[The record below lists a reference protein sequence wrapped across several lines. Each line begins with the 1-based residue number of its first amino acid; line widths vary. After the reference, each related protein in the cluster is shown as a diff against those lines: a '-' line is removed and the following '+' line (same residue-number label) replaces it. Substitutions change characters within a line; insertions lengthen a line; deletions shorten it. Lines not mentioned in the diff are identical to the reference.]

1 MTFSNPLDHYLN
13 NPCRG
18 TIRNMFIGLT
28 APYCS
33 LSHIPRFSLDKEEE
47 EVGSN
52 VSLSN
57 TSIGCSSEEDFPEL
71 LHSWDSPKNTQRAPQ
86 AQRDLQAFRPRTA
99 NSSRI
104 SPHFSPMGLIQQ
116 GSLST
121 NMSYSIKGL
130 GVAQSSPQAMFRP
143 VIQPYTIPYDRGVKS
158 GSSLRYLHA
167 SPFIEH
173 IDITTVWKGLLLSD
187 AERLLCLHRTLRDSL
202 NDLLADALNDMHKE
216 LQQQCT
222 GVLVKPLVNRRFTFD
237 LNRLI
242 LSMNQTLELCG
253 RLLEKDSTR
262 DFMMVLP
269 AYLISCNCLLG
280 FEGDRVGDATVE
292 ICMQY
297 CDPLTY
303 TVPVGQVYNAAWIP
317 DSLSFNEIREFQR
330 EGQELIIIPRYCG
343 NAAFT
348 ANATRTNVQY
358 FIESSQPWLSWDHN
372 ISGFRGQVPL
382 YSEMGG
388 RRMKEPG
395 KVYGVP
401 PDGSYETI
409 KALRIEIKA
418 LMTAGCG
425 SSIRLKRTIRARLT
439 FKVIPW
445 YAHDSACAPTD
456 DLVRPF
462 SFHYPKCESPTSSS
476 RSSRPHGEDAHES
489 PLSNIFYNGSNPS
502 LSSRN
507 SSASSTKR
515 LPGATDLQSPV
526 VLSRKRRA
534 ASGFE
539 VSSPTKKHRE
549 KDTEAGSALEAKSSN
564 EQGIPPRKN
573 FTEEYTI
580 NEISQPKRAQR
591 EELCNPK
598 SRISSETWTDNSPK
612 PASSDHVSDSLG
624 AKFCNLIKS
633 RISGETWPSTS
644 LKPASSDHVS
654 DSLSEELCNLIKS
667 RITSGKWTGNSP
679 EPASSGNVLDSLGSA
694 TSRNSSILTEIIIEN
709 PDVDP
714 RIRHEQA
721 ILWRI
726 LSLKEKA
733 EKINEETMLNELRDM
748 YAAMKISA
756 IEGKEKEMAKLGLD
770 DVLDDVFIA
779 NSSDVDNSADL
790 SPQGTSEPLDGVGSG

>member
-1 MTFSNPLDHYLN
+1 MTLSNPLDHYLN

-33 LSHIPRFSLDKEEE
+33 LSDIPRFSLNKEEDE
-47 EVGSN
+47 IGSN
-52 VSLSN
+52 MSLSN
-57 TSIGCSSEEDFPEL
+57 SSIGCSSEEDFPEL
-71 LHSWDSPKNTQRAPQ
+71 LYGWDSPKNTQQAAQ

-104 SPHFSPMGLIQQ
+104 SPHLSPMGLIHQ

-158 GSSLRYLHA
+158 GSSLCYLHA

-187 AERLLCLHRTLRDSL
+187 AERLFYLHRILKDSL

-216 LQQQCT
+216 LQQQYT
-222 GVLVKPLVNRRFTFD
+222 GVLVKPSVNRQLTFS
-237 LNRLI
+237 LNHLI
-242 LSMNQTLELCG
+242 LSMNQRLELCG
-253 RLLEKDSTR
+253 KLLEKDSTR

-269 AYLISCNCLLG
+269 VYLISCNCLLG

-303 TVPVGQVYNAAWIP
+303 TVPVGQVYNAAGIP

-358 FIESSQPWLSWDHN
+358 FIESSQPWLSWDQS

-382 YSEMGG
+382 YSEMVG
-388 RRMKEPG
+388 RKMKEPG

-401 PDGSYETI
+401 PDGLYETI
-409 KALRIEIKA
+409 KALRVEIKA
-418 LMTAGCG
+418 LLTAGCG
-425 SSIRLKRTIRARLT
+425 SSIRLERTIRARLT

-476 RSSRPHGEDAHES
+476 RSSRPHGEVAHES
-489 PLSNIFYNGSNPS
+489 PLSKIVYNGPDPS
-502 LSSRN
+502 LNSRDSST
-507 SSASSTKR
+507 SSTKR
-515 LPGATDLQSPV
+515 LPGATDFQSPV
-526 VLSRKRRA
+526 TSSRKRRA
-534 ASGFE
+534 GSGFE

-549 KDTEAGSALEAKSSN
+549 KDTEASLALEVKSSN
-564 EQGIPPRKN
+564 GQGIPPRKN
-573 FTEEYTI
+573 FTDEYTM
-580 NEISQPKRAQR
+580 NEISQPKRSQR
-591 EELCNPK
+591 EELRIPK
-598 SRISSETWTDNSPK
+598 SRISSETWIDSSPK
-612 PASSDHVSDSLG
+612 PASSNHVSDL
-624 AKFCNLIKS
+624 
-633 RISGETWPSTS
+633 
-644 LKPASSDHVS
+644 
-654 DSLSEELCNLIKS
+654 LSEELCNLIKS
-667 RITSGKWTGNSP
+667 RITSEKWTGNSP
-679 EPASSGNVLDSLGSA
+679 EPASSGNVLDSLSSA

-733 EKINEETMLNELRDM
+733 GKNNKETLSVHEVRDM
-748 YAAMKISA
+748 FAAMKLSA
-756 IEGKEKEMAKLGLD
+756 IEGKEWEMAKLGLD
-770 DVLDDVFIA
+770 DVLDDVFVA
-779 NSSDVDNSADL
+779 SSSEVDDSADL